1 MIAAGDGTDVF
12 GGFADQIRHIGEVC
26 AFDADDV
33 AQLSVFEHC
42 SHKIGVA
49 KVCSA
54 EVRVFEF
61 CGPKVCAVQICPA
74 EVGSGASFAGLRAS
88 GCVVSFVLQC
98 LVYPVGGDGE
108 FEEAAA

>member
-1 MIAAGDGTDVF
+1 MHCMPGMPQKQNLILIYVACGRITGLDVPESERGLPECLWVFAAGDGTGIF
-12 GGFADQIRHIGEVC
+12 GKFADQRRHIGEVC

-49 KVCSA
+49 EVCSA

-61 CGPKVCAVQICPA
+61 CG
-74 EVGSGASFAGLRAS
+74 L
-88 GCVVSFVLQC
+88 
-98 LVYPVGGDGE
+98 
-108 FEEAAA
+108 